1 MHFIL
6 NQLCRLKVDHVFN
19 RARTDPLV
27 HTGRHFGRTV
37 QAFCRVH
44 ALIKQGLALAV
55 NLETEEIAE
64 EEMHEDD
71 YREYQI
77 YKQLLKLSSKLEERL
92 YTGSEQDVSHIG
104 DMISKGSSN
113 ARSDDTRALKS
124 AIIDWITPLGGVLV
138 PPLLRNVKTDRGFH
152 HDRTGQ
158 LICPAT
164 LDWNSQS
171 IRGDLRSGEL
181 VPSGDQWPLFLYEN
195 HEYHSE
201 DPWRGLLRGD
211 LLIKGFKFVFTS
223 PSSVD
228 RTDHRATRC
237 SNSRLHG
244 MASCTI
250 SSIAYIATQIR
261 FALSASAVF
270 SRNDTITDSERFYN
284 SIATFLEDPEEQSDV
299 KKLLAWWDKQ
309 IFPRHDPLRRP
320 VAAQESVYNKIKEK
334 RRRDREAQLNRQR
347 STSPRNGGGQAGP
360 SNQVRG

>member
-1 MHFIL
+1 MGWNHRPPADL
-6 NQLCRLKVDHVFN
+6 SFN
-19 RARTDPLV
+19 RTRTDPLV

-55 NLETEEIAE
+55 SLETDEMSE

-92 YTGSEQDVSHIG
+92 YTGSEQDVFHIG

-124 AIIDWITPLGGVLV
+124 AIVDWITPQGGILV

-195 HEYHSE
+195 HEYNSE
-201 DPWRGLLRGD
+201 DSWRGLLRGD

-228 RTDHRATRC
+228 RTDHRATRS

-244 MASCTI
+244 MASCTV

-261 FALSASAVF
+261 FSLSASAVF

-284 SIATFLEDPEEQSDV
+284 SIVAFLEDPEEKSDV
-299 KKLLAWWDKQ
+299 KKLLAWWDKCALSG
-309 IFPRHDPLRRP
+309 FYL
-320 VAAQESVYNKIKEK
+320 SCCLLTSLS
-334 RRRDREAQLNRQR
+334 DRFFLDM
-347 STSPRNGGGQAGP
+347 THCDGL
-360 SNQVRG
+360 